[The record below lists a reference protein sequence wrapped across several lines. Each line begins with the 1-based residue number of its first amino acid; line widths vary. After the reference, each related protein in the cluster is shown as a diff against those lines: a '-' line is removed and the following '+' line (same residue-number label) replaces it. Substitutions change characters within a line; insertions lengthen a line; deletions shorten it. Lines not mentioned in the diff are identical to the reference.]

1 MGEHI
6 ELDQVSEDRIADIL
20 VVLSEVSCSNFTTR
34 LPDLEE
40 GDAFNT
46 LYAAINEM
54 TATLADAH
62 ERTERFQNELA
73 EKIRTIEE
81 QRVAIRELSTP
92 VIEVWDGVLCLPIVG
107 VMDTTRGAEMTEVLL
122 RTVTEKNAKCA
133 IIDVTGIEVMDTGTA
148 DHFLRA
154 ARAVKLLGADC
165 VLTGISPGIAQTIVH
180 MGAELAGLST
190 YRSLRDALKEYNR
203 TRSALVAASAAP
215 LQGPPVNGRPAPSD
229 RFTSR

>member
-1 MGEHI
+1 VGEQM

-20 VVLSEVSCSNFTTR
+20 IVLSEVSCSNFTTR
-34 LPDLEE
+34 LPELEE
-40 GDAFNT
+40 SDVFST

-54 TATLADAH
+54 ASTLADAH
-62 ERTERFQNELA
+62 ERTERYQNELA
-73 EKIRTIEE
+73 EKIATIEE

-154 ARAVKLLGADC
+154 ARAVRLLGTDC
-165 VLTGISPGIAQTIVH
+165 VLTGISPSIAQTIVH
-180 MGAELAGLST
+180 MGAELSGLTT

-203 TRSALVAASAAP
+203 TRSPLWATSAALP
-215 LQGPPVNGRPAPSD
+215 QGPSVNGRPAPSD
-229 RFTSR
+229 RSTSR